1 MSATQHQVMMESS
14 LALGRLDLTS
24 SPAAVGVSMT
34 PRLPGGPPAKEKSG
48 QRPTG
53 PQGPAHLNG
62 CVPLSHQVAGHKY
75 GVDKVG
81 ILQHPDG
88 TVLKQLQPPPRGPRE
103 MQFYSM
109 VYAEGCC
116 DPCLLELQNHL
127 PTYYGTWSSPENP
140 SDLYLKLED
149 VTRRFVKP
157 CIMDVKLGQRS
168 YDPFASQEKREQQ
181 VRKYPLME
189 EIGFLVLG
197 MRVYNMCSDTFDSYD
212 QHYGRA
218 LVKDTIK
225 EGLAKFFHNG
235 VCLRKDAVSASIHRV
250 QQILHWFESQ
260 HQLAFYASSL
270 LFVYEGLPSSSSSPS
285 YSFLLS
291 TPSISPTGVKTATLS
306 SAVDGCQR
314 GDGGAR
320 QEGVGQ
326 EEVVAE
332 YNNNNIQVV
341 VPWDFSLA
349 TIYTNHRKHG
359 HHCAKGHLQGTSGV
373 DEAVETTVS
382 SVSGDNN
389 SVLCQEDNS
398 TWKRT
403 GESQQPPNGNRN
415 KPQLER
421 NVVDGEREDRG
432 KGREEEAEELKGQG
446 NETTEGSGRD
456 TGVEVRMIDF
466 AHVFPSESHDHG
478 YIYGLKH
485 LLTVLEQILC
495 DAA

>member
-14 LALGRLDLTS
+14 LALGLLDLTS
-24 SPAAVGVSMT
+24 SSAGVGVNMT

-48 QRPTG
+48 PAHLN
-53 PQGPAHLNG
+53 GPAHMNG

-109 VYAEGCC
+109 VYAEDCC
-116 DPCLLELQNHL
+116 DPCLLELQKHL
-127 PTYYGTWSSPENP
+127 PKYYGPWSSPDSP

-149 VTRRFVKP
+149 VTRRFVNP
-157 CIMDVKLGQRS
+157 CIMDVKLGQCS
-168 YDPFASQEKREQQ
+168 YDPFASLEKREQQ
-181 VRKYPLME
+181 IRKYPLME

-197 MRVYNMCSDTFDSYD
+197 MRVYKVCSDTFDSYN

-235 VCLRKDAVSASIHRV
+235 VCLRRDAVSASIHRV

-270 LFVYEGLPSSSSSPS
+270 LFVYEGLPSSSSSSS
-285 YSFLLS
+285 YSVLLS
-291 TPSISPTGVKTATLS
+291 TPSISPTVGKTAMLS
-306 SAVDGCQR
+306 SAVDSCQR
-314 GDGGAR
+314 GEGEAR
-320 QEGVGQ
+320 QEGLGQ
-326 EEVVAE
+326 EGVVAE

-349 TIYTNHRKHG
+349 TIYTNHMKHG
-359 HHCAKGHLQGTSGV
+359 HHCAKGHLQATSGV
-373 DEAVETTVS
+373 DEAVETSVS

-389 SVLCQEDNS
+389 SELCQEDNS

-403 GESQQPPNGNRN
+403 GESEQPPNGNRN
-415 KPQLER
+415 KSQLER
-421 NVVDGEREDRG
+421 KVVEGDRE
-432 KGREEEAEELKGQG
+432 EEEAEELKRQG
-446 NETTEGSGRD
+446 HETTEESGGD
-456 TGVEVRMIDF
+456 TEVEVRMIDF